1 MEIFE
6 VTEDAVVGELTPLKM
21 SLGVREVAHYA
32 GQLAAGD
39 LVDIAYRLPAVY
51 VAVSGLSATPRNE
64 RNGGEITVG
73 VLVGARGLR
82 GSSEAARGNA
92 GAAGAYDIMQA
103 VYAALQWQ
111 PLLGDAQGD
120 LRLAR
125 VEPVAQ
131 DANAGVWIWSMEFE
145 MDVEI

>member
-6 VTEDAVVGELTPLKM
+6 AIEDAVIDELAALKT
-21 SLGVREVAHYA
+21 SLGVREVEAYS
-32 GQLAAGD
+32 GQLAAGE
-39 LVDIAYRLPAVY
+39 LTEIAYRLPAVY
-51 VAVSGLSATPRNE
+51 AAVGGLSATPRNT

-92 GAAGAYDIMQA
+92 GATGAYDIMQA

-111 PLLGDAQGD
+111 PLIGDAQGD
-120 LRLAR
+120 LRLVRA
-125 VEPVAQ
+125 EPVAQ
-131 DANAGVWIWSMEFE
+131 DANAGVWIWSMEFT
-145 MDVEI
+145 MQVEI